1 MSARK
6 PRGTRV
12 DPVGLGWA
20 VEREAKDAFQV
31 IAARANMSA
40 AELFELT
47 TGHLLAELGDDGL
60 PNWLPRRSKGEEL
73 PISTA

>member
-20 VEREAKDAFQV
+20 VESEAKQAFQV

-47 TGHLLAELGDDGL
+47 TANMLIHLNEQGL
-60 PNWLPRRSKGEEL
+60 PDWLPVRARDGEL
-73 PISTA
+73 PIDSA